1 MIFCHLEWKKIQNFT
16 SGKWFGSSVW
26 RNDKFISP
34 FWIKATFSYTLLG
47 VLVFSLFLLAINEV
61 NSFILF
67 TQKAPN
73 GWKVFMAI
81 SLIGLVYPC
90 KKKKISIWGKEFWA
104 DHRLF
109 WTYAT
114 ICLQDKANFCYKWT
128 NPGRY
133 VSKIFVKLHMRFFHK
148 LPSNSEFATSF

>member
-1 MIFCHLEWKKIQNFT
+1 M
-16 SGKWFGSSVW
+16 
-26 RNDKFISP
+26 
-34 FWIKATFSYTLLG
+34 
-47 VLVFSLFLLAINEV
+47 

-73 GWKVFMAI
+73 GWKVFTAI

-104 DHRLF
+104 DRRLF

-133 VSKIFVKLHMRFFHK
+133 VLKIFVKLYMRFFHK
-148 LPSNSEFATSF
+148 FPSNSEFAKSFLLVLLCLKEKVNFLIQLNKLYCRVRNKHTPRLLFFFLLFSRGYGP